1 MFPHAPSRRTKR
13 RVAPPLLVRKQ
24 SKRERRCLTWTHMV
38 TGALVPLMIGIFTV
52 VLTIQQ
58 YRISE
63 RHRQQDQQIAR
74 AYREQDQRQADDLHF
89 QQVYRNYIKDI
100 SETVF
105 KLKHLNQTF
114 RDNRTKFHYIRSK
127 TLSALRELNSKRKT
141 QLFMF
146 LYENNLLPTLDLSG
160 SDLSNI
166 TLNSSTFKKYEF
178 RNLSLPSSDLTSAS
192 FIGCQFKEGVNF
204 KESMMYRT
212 KFVKTNFSCIKKYTI
227 DEPAENVYVYF
238 DGTQLIGADFCETT
252 LCDVSF
258 NGADLSYANFTRAT
272 LGGRID
278 FEGTNLALVDFTNIW
293 FETPIF
299 VNILNTNMAGVRCS
313 GESWLRTNQRGY
325 IKMANVILPNE
336 TWLIN
341 ETNLVLNG
349 DAECK
354 QQDLISHWSSF
365 EHQFHSYPSL
375 ASNVTDRNCYF
386 NFTTSIKPMFMYQ
399 EIDLS
404 SYSFFVDTGEAEV
417 DMSADFG
424 CSTNRNSEL
433 KMYIWL
439 KDSLQ
444 TRLSKIELESSPLK
458 DGSEWQHWKEVRQI
472 LKSTRYLQI
481 EIASLEEYQTCS
493 IDNIRLRLGRQR
505 GAEGMKKRLKDG
517 KILLF

>member
-1 MFPHAPSRRTKR
+1 MFPRALSRRTKR
-13 RVAPPLLVRKQ
+13 CVASLLLVRKQ
-24 SKRERRCLTWTHMV
+24 SKSETRCLKWTHVV

-63 RHRQQDQQIAR
+63 RHREQDQQIAR

-89 QQVYRNYIKDI
+89 QQ
-100 SETVF
+100 
-105 KLKHLNQTF
+105 
-114 RDNRTKFHYIRSK
+114 
-127 TLSALRELNSKRKT
+127 
-141 QLFMF
+141 
-146 LYENNLLPTLDLSG
+146 
-160 SDLSNI
+160 
-166 TLNSSTFKKYEF
+166 
-178 RNLSLPSSDLTSAS
+178 
-192 FIGCQFKEGVNF
+192 
-204 KESMMYRT
+204 
-212 KFVKTNFSCIKKYTI
+212 KYTI
-227 DEPAENVYVYF
+227 NEPAENVHVYF

-258 NGADLSYANFTRAT
+258 NGADLSYANFIKAT

-278 FEGTNLALVDFTNIW
+278 FEGTNLALADFTNMW
-293 FETPIF
+293 LQTPIF
-299 VNILNTNMAGVRCS
+299 VNILNTNMAGVRCC
-313 GESWLRTNQRGY
+313 GESWLRANQRGY
-325 IKMANVILPNE
+325 IKMTNVILPNG

-354 QQDLISHWSSF
+354 QQDLISHWSPF

-386 NFTTSIKPMFMYQ
+386 NFTTSTKPMFMYQ

-404 SYSFFVDTGEAEV
+404 NYSLFVDTGEVEV
-417 DMSADFG
+417 DISADFG
-424 CSTNRNSEL
+424 CSTNRSSEL

-444 TRLSKIELESSPLK
+444 TRLSKIELVLVSPPLK
-458 DGSEWQHWKEVRQI
+458 DGSEWQHWKEVRRI
-472 LKSTRYLQI
+472 LKPTRYLQM
-481 EIASLEEYQTCS
+481 EIALLEEDQICS
-493 IDNIRLRLGRQR
+493 IDNIQLRLGRHR